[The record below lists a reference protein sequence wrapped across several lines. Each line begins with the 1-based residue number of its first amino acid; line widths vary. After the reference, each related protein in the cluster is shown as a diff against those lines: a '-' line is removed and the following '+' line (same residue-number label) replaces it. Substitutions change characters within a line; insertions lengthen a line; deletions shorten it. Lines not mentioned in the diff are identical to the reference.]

1 LCLVVVF
8 FLVGTYMFVFSLSG
22 VLEKMVLAGKMQK
35 VEESIENLKTENRE
49 LRSRLERYRRGER
62 TPRDILNSGYTYND
76 GRIVF
81 IHGVKGERDGPAP
94 DSEKAGQYSINIKH
108 MRVAWVIFSALVLLF
123 LFSRRQRRTEP
134 VQ

>member
-1 LCLVVVF
+1 
-8 FLVGTYMFVFSLSG
+8 MFVFSLSG

-35 VEESIENLKTENRE
+35 VEESIENLKTENRD
-49 LRSRLERYRRGER
+49 LRSRLERYSRGER
-62 TPRDILNSGYTYND
+62 TPRDILNSGYTYNN

-81 IHGVKGERDGPAP
+81 MRGVTGEKDGTAR
-94 DSEKAGQYSINIKH
+94 DSENGGPYSINIKH